1 MTIAD
6 LPFDS
11 VYSGAHLSARW
22 HGHEVV
28 DENRFKSYMARRV
41 KARVEDDEVADP
53 FAAELLGMATTGM
66 SGEFVEK
73 LLRAVPDAKPWA
85 IGEALAECLLS
96 DNDAGEIC
104 WPWNSARDRRTPR
117 ASLPG
122 ADLVGFWKKGDTV
135 LLLFGEVK
143 TSSDRHVPPRVMSG
157 SGGMAWQLGEIGRA
171 SWRER
176 V

>member
-1 MTIAD
+1 MAIAD
-6 LPFDS
+6 LPFNS
-11 VYSGAHLSARW
+11 VYSGVHLSARW
-22 HGHEVV
+22 RGHEVV

-96 DNDAGEIC
+96 V
-104 WPWNSARDRRTPR
+104 P
-117 ASLPG
+117 SLTKV
-122 ADLVGFWKKGDTV
+122 ATDSHSK
-135 LLLFGEVK
+135 
-143 TSSDRHVPPRVMSG
+143 
-157 SGGMAWQLGEIGRA
+157 
-171 SWRER
+171 
-176 V
+176 